1 MFGCGASPAGRG
13 GLRFKFGGLQVK
25 LGTFLT
31 IVVLAVAGGQVSA
44 PRAQGVAPAN
54 AANLNISPK
63 RITFD
68 RSHRSGTVF
77 IFNQGTGPGTF
88 DISLVDRV
96 MLPNGRIISVEEA
109 QADPETK
116 AVADRVKS
124 AQSLLQISPRRVTL
138 NPGQGQTI
146 RLRVGAG
153 PADQAPAEYRSHLTI
168 ATLPPRDTG
177 TTAEAAAAQT
187 AASGLSINITALFGL
202 SVPTIVRLNDLD
214 VRASLENPRLTFE
227 ALGGTPKAPGP
238 KVPVLTLDLVRL
250 GGSSLFGSLDVRVQG
265 QKGAPIGIVHGLG
278 VYPEIERRTVQVVL
292 TRPPAPGEKLEVT
305 FTDDDNSPGKLLAK
319 LAL

>member
-116 AVADRVKS
+116 AVADRVEDAEILGDHYSDRSYKITIGKTLVS
-124 AQSLLQISPRRVTL
+124 RALQKAVERA
-138 NPGQGQTI
+138 
-146 RLRVGAG
+146 AG
-153 PADQAPAEYRSHLTI
+153 HHHE
-168 ATLPPRDTG
+168 
-177 TTAEAAAAQT
+177 
-187 AASGLSINITALFGL
+187 
-202 SVPTIVRLNDLD
+202 
-214 VRASLENPRLTFE
+214 
-227 ALGGTPKAPGP
+227 
-238 KVPVLTLDLVRL
+238 
-250 GGSSLFGSLDVRVQG
+250 
-265 QKGAPIGIVHGLG
+265 
-278 VYPEIERRTVQVVL
+278 
-292 TRPPAPGEKLEVT
+292 
-305 FTDDDNSPGKLLAK
+305 
-319 LAL
+319 